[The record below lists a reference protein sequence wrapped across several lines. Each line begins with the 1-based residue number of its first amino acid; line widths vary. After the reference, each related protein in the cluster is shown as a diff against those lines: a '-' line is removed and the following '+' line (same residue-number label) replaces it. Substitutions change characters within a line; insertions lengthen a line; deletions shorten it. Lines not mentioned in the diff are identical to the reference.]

1 MGTQLSDFH
10 FTSHQLAV
18 LTADPFKSYTL
29 LLTLREFNKDVIFVF
44 FIRRISYRVVPPFF
58 CLETSF

>member
-29 LLTLREFNKDVIFVF
+29 LLTLREFNKDEIFVIF
-44 FIRRISYRVVPPFF
+44 Y
-58 CLETSF
+58 